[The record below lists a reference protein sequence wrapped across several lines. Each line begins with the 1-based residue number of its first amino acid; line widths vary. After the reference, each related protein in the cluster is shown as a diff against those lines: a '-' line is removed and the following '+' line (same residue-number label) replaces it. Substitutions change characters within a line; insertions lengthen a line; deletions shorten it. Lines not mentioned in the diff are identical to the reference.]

1 MVAPELSRLGARGA
15 GKRGMGRIHFK
26 AEPGNVASVDLCLS
40 ARVVSAEVQAALKIE
55 DQVIELFDQVRV
67 PIYRY
72 LVCIHISPQEAD
84 EIIQDTFLRL
94 FEVLHAGERIE
105 NPKGWAFRVAHNLG
119 VNGIKGRKY
128 VAQMSSEEWLDL
140 IESRMDPAPGPEEL
154 LLLNEKMSRLHSTI
168 STLPQQQQQCL
179 HLRTEGFRYR
189 EIAEILGVAIPTVA
203 ESLRRAIEKLTLERH
218 G

>member
-1 MVAPELSRLGARGA
+1 MDVGISASLLTRE
-15 GKRGMGRIHFK
+15 
-26 AEPGNVASVDLCLS
+26 AEP
-40 ARVVSAEVQAALKIE
+40 ALRIE
-55 DQVIELFDQVRV
+55 DQVIEAFDQARL

-72 LVCIHISPQEAD
+72 LVCIHITPQEAD

-94 FEVLHAGERIE
+94 FEALHSGERIS

-128 VAQMSSEEWLDL
+128 VAPVSPEKWVDL
-140 IESRMDPAPGPEEL
+140 VESRMDPTPGPEEL
-154 LLLNEKMSRLHSTI
+154 LLLKEKMGRLHAVI
-168 STLPQQQQQCL
+168 SNLPEQQQQCL

-203 ESLRRAIEKLTLERH
+203 ESVRRAIGKLTLERH
-218 G
+218 E